1 MRDIG
6 GFTGYVKFS
15 SFSDGQL
22 GRCDN
27 AWGPGAGYGFG
38 GETDSSDLI
47 YKAAKNADRSVASL
61 GAACSSSSGVAY
73 LKINSF
79 MVR

>member
-1 MRDIG
+1 MRDVP
-6 GFTGYVKFS
+6 FSGYAKFS

-27 AWGPGAGYGFG
+27 NWGPGAGYGFG

-47 YKAAKNADRSVASL
+47 YKAAKNAGGSILSL
-61 GAACSSSSGVAY
+61 GAACSSSSGVMY
-73 LKINSF
+73 LKVNSL

>member
-6 GFTGYVKFS
+6 GFTGYAKFS

-47 YKAAKNADRSVASL
+47 YKAARNADRSVLAL
-61 GAACSSSSGVAY
+61 AAGCSSSSGTSY
-73 LKINSF
+73 LKINSL